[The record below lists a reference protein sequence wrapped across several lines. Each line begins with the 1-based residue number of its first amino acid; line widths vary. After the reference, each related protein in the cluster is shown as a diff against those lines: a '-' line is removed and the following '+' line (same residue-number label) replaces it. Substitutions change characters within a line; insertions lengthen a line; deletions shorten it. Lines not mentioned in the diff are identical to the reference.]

1 MSELNTD
8 AQLCDTVTPGTE
20 SQDYDNQELYDQTQ
34 SYGQTSTEEPPMIY
48 EENAIYE
55 HPSTIEQ
62 AQIDEN
68 QESVPI
74 SLIEKIEKSND
85 KTSDAPHNQNFQIK
99 GMGLDELPR
108 FSFYSEDNDDEWFT
122 RGLNRRISD
131 VNF

>member
-1 MSELNTD
+1 MSELTTD

-20 SQDYDNQELYDQTQ
+20 SPDFDNQDLYDQTQ
-34 SYGQTSTEEPPMIY
+34 SYGQTSTEEPVIY

-55 HPSTIEQ
+55 HPFTIEQ

-85 KTSDAPHNQNFQIK
+85 KAKEEPQHNYQGK
-99 GMGLDELPR
+99 GIGLDELPN
-108 FSFYSEDNDDEWFT
+108 FSIYSEEDDEWFT
-122 RGLNRRISD
+122 RGLNRRISE

>member
-1 MSELNTD
+1 MTELTTD

-34 SYGQTSTEEPPMIY
+34 SYGQTSTEEPAMIY

-55 HPSTIEQ
+55 HPFTIEQ

-85 KTSDAPHNQNFQIK
+85 KAKEEPQVHNYQGK
-99 GMGLDELPR
+99 GIGLDELPN
-108 FSFYSEDNDDEWFT
+108 FSIYSEEDDEWFT
-122 RGLNRRISD
+122 RGLNRRISE